1 MPAAHLVVPAF
12 VVLALA
18 LVSRLAAQGDPPATA
33 PKPAAP
39 AATPV
44 TVGEGA
50 HRYTWVGDWGR
61 SPDGKD
67 VGSTHGCMVIDGKG
81 RVLVNTETEQ
91 AVQIFSPAGELL
103 GSWGKEFKGGLHGM
117 CLRSEGGVEYLYLAQ
132 TRLHEAL
139 KTTLDGKVLWT
150 IGWPQQAGIYEKEEH
165 FNPTSI
171 AVAPD
176 GRIFVADGYG
186 KSWVHAYDKDRNYV
200 KSFGGLGTE
209 PGKMST
215 PHGLWLDTRGKEPLL
230 LVSDRENHRLQWF
243 TLDGTFVRL
252 MDKGLERPCNVWPLA
267 GGELAVADLKG
278 RVTIL
283 DKDDKVILHLGDNAD
298 GNLKA
303 TNQVGRE
310 HWRPGTFFA
319 PHSVCADAAG
329 NLYVMDWNL
338 TGRLTKLVKTGG

>member
-1 MPAAHLVVPAF
+1 MQKPRLVVPA
-12 VVLALA
+12 LA
-18 LVSRLAAQGDPPATA
+18 LVPALAAQGDPPPPA
-33 PKPAAP
+33 PKPTAA

-50 HRYTWVGDWGR
+50 HRYTWVAEWGR

-67 VGSTHGCMVIDGKG
+67 VGSTHGCMVIDRKG

-91 AVQIFSPAGELL
+91 AVLIFSPAGELL

-117 CLRSEGGVEYLYLAQ
+117 CLRTEDGQDFLYLAH
-132 TRLHEAL
+132 TNLHEAL
-139 KTTLDGKVLWT
+139 KATLDGKVVWT
-150 IGWPQQAGIYEKEEH
+150 IGWPKQAGIYEKEEQ
-165 FNPTSI
+165 FKPTAI

-186 KSWVHAYDKDRNYV
+186 KWWVHAYDKDRNYV
-200 KSFGGLGTE
+200 KSFGGPGKAGNE
-209 PGKMST
+209 PGKMNT
-215 PHGLWLDTRGKEPLL
+215 PHGLWIDTRGKEPLL
-230 LVSDRENHRLQWF
+230 LVCDRANGRLQWF
-243 TLDGTFVRL
+243 TLDGTFVRM
-252 MDKGLERPCNVWPLA
+252 MDQGLHLPCNVWPLA

-283 DKDDKVILHLGDNAD
+283 DKDDKVVLHLGDNAD
-298 GNLKA
+298 GKLQA
-303 TNQVGRE
+303 TNQVGKDL
-310 HWRPGTFFA
+310 WRAGTFFA